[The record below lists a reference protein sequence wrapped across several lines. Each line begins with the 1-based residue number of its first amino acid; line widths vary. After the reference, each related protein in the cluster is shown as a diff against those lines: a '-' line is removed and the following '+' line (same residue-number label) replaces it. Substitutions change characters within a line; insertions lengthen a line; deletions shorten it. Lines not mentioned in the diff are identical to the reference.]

1 MSAYRREYNA
11 RNRAKSE
18 RNAQATRQSSDSPPT
33 PQPYAI
39 TTPDWDEEAIE
50 TARDQAALL
59 LDMDANDATALLLLQ
74 KARLA
79 ERRLR
84 GEAPTPDAAESA
96 PRPAPRHERR
106 EPFDPMQMFA
116 QLAHFYPSFSD
127 TAMRRMPWKRLLA
140 YKREA
145 ERMIEE
151 ENKAVKDAQHG
162 HGSPGPTQAMVDGKP
177 VDPAY
182 AEAQLGGYVTH
193 AQVYDGL
200 AVPVGA

>member
-18 RNAQATRQSSDSPPT
+18 RNAQAARQSSATPT

-39 TTPDWDEEAIE
+39 TAPDWDEEAIE
-50 TARDQAALL
+50 TARDQAAML

-84 GEAPTPDAAESA
+84 GEDVRDVTPDAAEQV
-96 PRPAPRHERR
+96 PRRASRH

-116 QLAHFYPSFSD
+116 QLAHYYPSFSD

-162 HGSPGPTQAMVDGKP
+162 HGNGTQAMVDGKP